1 MMFPSLAAVRDS
13 LEQSYF
19 AAQPNIEAHAAQLY
33 AENPEKARKYL
44 NDYSVEKA
52 QQMLHRWQQLATYLI
67 VKYNDMAVKP
77 EENGQFKRTPEGI
90 GARVSRP
97 GYPEAFARKLVKATG
112 NKYQCPE

>member
-77 EENGQFKRTPEGI
+77 EEDGQFKRTPEGI

-97 GYPEAFARKLVKATG
+97 GYPAAFARKLVKATA